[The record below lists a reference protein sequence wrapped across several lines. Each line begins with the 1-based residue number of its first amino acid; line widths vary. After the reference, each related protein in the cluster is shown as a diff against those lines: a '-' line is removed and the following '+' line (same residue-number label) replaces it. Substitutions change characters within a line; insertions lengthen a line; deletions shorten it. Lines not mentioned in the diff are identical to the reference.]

1 MRSVGRIRALL
12 TALSVF
18 AAAASAG
25 CSPGDVQFEG
35 KIFDAMGMNA
45 PTTRTTPKMESRSP
59 LVVPPDLA
67 RLPDPNAPAQ
77 TPEDISLAAIN
88 DPDRAKVV
96 DQEML
101 KKQQEEYCAKHYDT
115 AVAMGRADADSV
127 SGPLGPCRKSVLSAM
142 KEWNAQ

>member
-1 MRSVGRIRALL
+1 MRSVGRIRSLL
-12 TALSVF
+12 TALSIF
-18 AAAASAG
+18 AAAALAG

-45 PTTRTTPKMESRSP
+45 PANRSTPKMESRSP

-67 RLPDPNAPAQ
+67 RLPDPNGSDEAPA
-77 TPEDISLAAIN
+77 DVSLAAIN

-96 DQEML
+96 SEEQL
-101 KKQQEEYCAKHYDT
+101 KKQQEEYCAKHYDP
-115 AVAMGRADADSV
+115 AVAMGRGDADAI
-127 SGPLGPCRKSVLSAM
+127 SGPLGPCRKSILSSM